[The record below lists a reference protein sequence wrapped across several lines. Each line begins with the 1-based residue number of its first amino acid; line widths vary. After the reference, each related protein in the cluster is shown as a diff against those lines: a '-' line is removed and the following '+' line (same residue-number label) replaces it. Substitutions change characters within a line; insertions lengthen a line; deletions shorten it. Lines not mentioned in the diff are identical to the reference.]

1 MQNWIVQM
9 MKSQSSLSAQL
20 TRNCWRV
27 LFIIAVGVGFVST
40 LHRPASALT
49 VDTAKIKGGVLIV
62 SGTTKRSG
70 QLVKLDRKFEVTS
83 AGNKTYRFEVLHT
96 PFDCIVRVK
105 RGKKI
110 VDAVV
115 GNCGVR
121 GPKGPKG
128 AKGDKGNTGA
138 QGPQGP
144 QGAQGVKGDTGN
156 TGAQGPQG
164 QQGPQGPKGD
174 PGDDAPNAAKFWY
187 KEFVLPLNTPVTLTT
202 IGGANLST
210 TKPYVLGIV
219 CWEKSGTVGVGVHG
233 VIAHGS
239 GIPSPVRTALG
250 FDGDGSNTGLD
261 MLLSIDRSEVILT
274 HDGTTPGSYTAR
286 CRFEDLFT
294 Q

>member
-1 MQNWIVQM
+1 MAVQ
-9 MKSQSSLSAQL
+9 Q
-20 TRNCWRV
+20 
-27 LFIIAVGVGFVST
+27 
-40 LHRPASALT
+40 PAHALT
-49 VDTAKIKGGVLIV
+49 VKTAKIKGGVLIV
-62 SGTTKRSG
+62 AGTTKKPG
-70 QLVKLDRKFEVTS
+70 QLVKLDRRFEMTS
-83 AGNKTYRFEVLHT
+83 AGDKTYRFEVVHT

-105 RGKKI
+105 RGKRI
-110 VDAVV
+110 IDAVV

-121 GPKGPKG
+121 GPKGAKG
-128 AKGDKGNTGA
+128 AKGDKGDTGA
-138 QGPQGP
+138 RGPRGAQGPEGSQGPTGPQGP
-144 QGAQGVKGDTGN
+144 QGS
-156 TGAQGPQG
+156 QGPRG
-164 QQGPQGPKGD
+164 LRGPKGD
-174 PGDDAPNAAKFWY
+174 PGADAPNADKFWY
-187 KEFVLPLNTPVTLTT
+187 KDFVLPHNTPVILTT

-210 TKPYVLGIV
+210 TKPYVLGIA

-250 FDGDGSNTGLD
+250 FDSDGSNTGLD